1 MVATRGRRKPGRNRR
16 QPLTAEQRLLGRD
29 APYARELGE
38 QWFPEGTLDRLETA
52 PSQEMQD
59 IYGDYGRIADQ
70 YSNGG
75 RSAEQQTQL
84 DRFNAIQGQYSDG
97 GRSDAMSGA
106 LTRYEGFLEGYS
118 GQEGQAMREQAE
130 RGLNRQYNTQ
140 ARAVEAAGRR
150 NRLSGAAQSAQL
162 GDLNQLTM
170 QAQGDI
176 ETDLA
181 VRGADERRRA
191 LDAYAGRLSQQEADE
206 YQRQFDTIT
215 AAGDYLTGQEDR
227 EYDRRRGA
235 MSDRYEALDRIQE
248 RERDAQI
255 FNAQQG
261 AAELAGRYGTYLE
274 FLGLQQQREQ
284 QRAANQQ
291 NRRGIDVYERFL
303 NRGYSNSG
311 DSEKPRN
318 TGVAGNRRSRRR

>member
-1 MVATRGRRKPGRNRR
+1 MVATRGKRKPGRNRR
-16 QPLTAEQRLLGRD
+16 QPMTAEQRLLGRD

-70 YSNGG
+70 YANGG
-75 RSAEQQTQL
+75 RTAEQQAQL

-150 NRLSGAAQSAQL
+150 NRLSGAAQAAQL

-170 QAQGDI
+170 QAQGDV

-181 VRGADERRRA
+181 VRGADERRNA
-191 LDAYAGRLSQQEADE
+191 LDAYQRALSGEEQNEFNRRL
-206 YQRQFDTIT
+206 DTIES
-215 AAGDYLTGQEDR
+215 GGRYLTDQENA

-235 MSDRYEALDRIQE
+235 MSDRYEALDRMQE

-255 FNAQQG
+255 FNAEQG

-274 FLGLQQQREQ
+274 SLGLQQQRRQ
-284 QRAANQQ
+284 QNIANQQ
-291 NRRGIDVYERFL
+291 NRSAIDAYRGML
-303 NRGYSNSG
+303 NRGYSNSR
-311 DSEKPRN
+311 DSEQPRN
-318 TGVAGNRRSRRR
+318 TGVAGNRRRSRR